1 MIADDD
7 GESLDVI
14 ELEESLADVEK
25 PAELPAGTYIG
36 EVQDVQVATSNKG
49 NAYYAV
55 KFVVPP
61 DEIPADIQPDFEDGA
76 VLYWN
81 RQIKPRDGKDRRAL
95 FNLRKFVEAL
105 GLDANTTSIDP
116 NDWMGCQAK
125 LRVRQT
131 INPRDPAAGKRAEIS
146 SVEPLEADAAPRGG
160 ASKEPDEPEVEEV
173 QTPPARGRGARA
185 RR

>member
-1 MIADDD
+1 MIDD

-14 ELEESLADVEK
+14 ELEESLSDIER
-25 PAELPAGTYIG
+25 PAELPPGIYVG
-36 EVQDVQVATSNKG
+36 EVQDVQVGTSAKG

-55 KFVVPP
+55 RFIIQP
-61 DEIPADIQPDFEDGA
+61 DEIPADIQDDFEDGA
-76 VLYWN
+76 VLFWN

-116 NDWMGCQAK
+116 NDWMGCRAR

-131 INPRDPAAGKRAEIS
+131 VNPRDPASGKRAEIA
-146 SVEPLEADAAPRGG
+146 SVEPLEEAAPAR
-160 ASKEPDEPEVEEV
+160 AREPEVEEE
-173 QTPPARGRGARA
+173 TAPPARRATRA

>member
-1 MIADDD
+1 MAEDD
-7 GESLDVI
+7 ETLDVI

-25 PAELPAGTYIG
+25 PAELPAGIYVG
-36 EVQDVQVATSNKG
+36 EVQDVKVATSAKG

-55 KFVVPP
+55 KFVVAA
-61 DEIPADIQPDFEDGA
+61 DEIPADIQQDFEDGA
-76 VLYWN
+76 TLFWN

-131 INPRDPAAGKRAEIS
+131 LNPRDPAAGKRAEIAS
-146 SVEPLEADAAPRGG
+146 IEPMEADAAPRSS
-160 ASKEPDEPEVEEV
+160 APEPEPEEEEV
-173 QTPPARGRGARA
+173 QTAPARGRGARA